1 MSFTY
6 LCLLVCMSNDG
17 KPTFLEFVQVCEQ
30 AVAALGFQLPAH
42 FDLSDLKLA
51 HIMPCFNL
59 NGKLVEVFYLVVF
72 FCFFLIY
79 LLSRIKVY

>member
-30 AVAALGFQLPAH
+30 AVAALGFQVPAH

-59 NGKLVEVFYLVVF
+59 NGKLVEVFYLVVCF
-72 FCFFLIY
+72 FFFLIY